1 MYLASQK
8 NIFDKF
14 VCLPADLWHFESH
27 QLAKKAQK
35 NAIFEA
41 FFVFARVLSGRN
53 VADWSKIIFRDA
65 NYSNLPPKKVWG

>member
-14 VCLPADLWHFESH
+14 VCLPADLWDFEGD

-41 FFVFARVLSGRN
+41 FFIFVTILSGRN
-53 VADWSKIIFRDA
+53 VADQSKNIFLR
-65 NYSNLPPKKVWG
+65 Y